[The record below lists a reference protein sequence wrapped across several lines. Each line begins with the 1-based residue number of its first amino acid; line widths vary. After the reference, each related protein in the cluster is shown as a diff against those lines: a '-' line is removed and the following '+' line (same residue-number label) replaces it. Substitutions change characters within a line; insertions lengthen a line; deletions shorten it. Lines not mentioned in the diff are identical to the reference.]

1 MKFNKIQVKVELP
14 LPFLMDDSQVLS
26 FINLMQPF
34 FTEQMARSGGRVTEM
49 QPLADGIESP
59 EEKHD
64 RISNSN

>member
-1 MKFNKIQVKVELP
+1 MKFNKVQVKIEFP
-14 LPFLMDDSQVLS
+14 LPFLMDDNQMLS

-49 QPLADGIESP
+49 QPLADGIETE
-59 EEKHD
+59 EEKHA